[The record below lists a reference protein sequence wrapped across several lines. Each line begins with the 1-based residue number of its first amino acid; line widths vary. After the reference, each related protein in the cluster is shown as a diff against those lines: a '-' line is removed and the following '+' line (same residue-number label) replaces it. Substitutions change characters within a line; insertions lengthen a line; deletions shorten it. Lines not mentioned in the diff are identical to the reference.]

1 MKAWWALL
9 VAVGCLLVCPSLA
22 SGATTVTS
30 DHRSVL
36 INGTR
41 RLLVGGSIHYPR
53 STPSMWPGIM
63 AKAKAGGLDFVEV
76 YVRCMVAL
84 ARCRHSPHSQRPCP
98 VDTPSGM
105 PMSQRLASTTSLAA
119 WTSLPFFA
127 QPRTRGYSS
136 TCALGRTYHVC
147 VPIAAQP
154 DGRAV
159 PTRAATCARN
169 GFTAACQC
177 GCGTRLEWCFA
188 RTTSRG
194 SKPWRSGLSTSS
206 TC

>member
-76 YVRCMVAL
+76 YV
-84 ARCRHSPHSQRPCP
+84 
-98 VDTPSGM
+98 
-105 PMSQRLASTTSLAA
+105 
-119 WTSLPFFA
+119 
-127 QPRTRGYSS
+127 
-136 TCALGRTYHVC
+136 
-147 VPIAAQP
+147 
-154 DGRAV
+154 
-159 PTRAATCARN
+159 
-169 GFTAACQC
+169 
-177 GCGTRLEWCFA
+177 
-188 RTTSRG
+188 
-194 SKPWRSGLSTSS
+194 
-206 TC
+206 